1 MSSFMLTNEDLLLR
15 KEIRRFAV
23 NELAP
28 HASQFDSSGEFPRK
42 NIDGLAKLGLTGLTI
57 DEKYGGAGGTSKQL
71 ALVAE
76 EIARCCGATSVIFLA
91 HLSLCTQFINTYGT
105 EEQKSK
111 YLPDL
116 ISAKSIGAF
125 GLTEADAGSDSAKI
139 NTSVRKN
146 GEGYS
151 LNGTK
156 LFTTNAK
163 EADVFVIIANQ
174 DPQFDRKGIVSVI
187 LERGAKGF
195 VINPQS
201 GKMGMRAS
209 STAELVFN
217 NTPISK
223 ENILGGEIDG
233 FKKVMNIL
241 NASRIGIAAQG
252 VGLAQAAYDVSLLY
266 AKQRS
271 VFGAKLS
278 EFQAIQWMIADMATE
293 IEASRM
299 LVYKAADHKDK
310 NIRYVKEASMAKLL
324 SSKVAV
330 ESANKAVQIHGGLGY
345 FSPTIA
351 ERLYRDSKVT
361 EIYEG
366 TSEVQR
372 MIISRECLNN

>member
-1 MSSFMLTNEDLLLR
+1 M
-15 KEIRRFAV
+15 
-23 NELAP
+23 
-28 HASQFDSSGEFPRK
+28 
-42 NIDGLAKLGLTGLTI
+42 
-57 DEKYGGAGGTSKQL
+57 YGP
-71 ALVAE
+71 
-76 EIARCCGATSVIFLA
+76 
-91 HLSLCTQFINTYGT
+91 
-105 EEQKSK
+105 

-310 NIRYVKEASMAKLL
+310 NIRYVKEASMA
-324 SSKVAV
+324 
-330 ESANKAVQIHGGLGY
+330 N
-345 FSPTIA
+345 
-351 ERLYRDSKVT
+351 
-361 EIYEG
+361 
-366 TSEVQR
+366 
-372 MIISRECLNN
+372 